1 MVRKRLKQKGPVM
14 IRTFFSK
21 NPTIRALA
29 ASLAGA
35 LLVTAIIGFAGIL
48 DKLDGMAQDAL
59 YQQPTALSG
68 EIIMICIDDKALDQ
82 FGPYNTWDRNI
93 MAQALEKLSSEPGH
107 VPAVVAIDTI
117 YTGHTTP
124 EADQRLADA
133 ASKLDVVTA
142 SFAQIGTQIA
152 QDAEGNYYYDQ
163 NAVSGYSLPYE
174 ELKDVTT
181 QGHVNAV
188 CDPDGILRHALLSI
202 DVDGEKIYSMAYT
215 TAQKYADRMGMTI
228 REPETMGG
236 YYYVSY
242 SALPEGFYDGY
253 SLADLINGEI
263 PADAYEDK
271 IVMIGPYAV
280 GLQDE
285 YFTAIDHSRHMYGME
300 YQANVIQMILDG
312 NYKGEL
318 PDLPQRIVLF
328 VVCFL
333 SFFAFQ
339 KTSFKWSSTVMV
351 ALVGLSLA
359 VTYAMYSA
367 GIVMHPLW
375 VPVGIV
381 LLYLVSVVL
390 KYLRSAL
397 EKQRVTRTFERY
409 VAPEIVAEILKEG
422 TENLSLGGKLC
433 DIAVLFVDVR
443 GFTTMSE
450 RLDPEKV
457 VYILNRYLTMASGCV
472 EKNRG
477 TLDKFVG
484 DAMMAFWGAPIPQ
497 EDAVLNAVR
506 TAADIV
512 KGAEKVSLELKDEIG
527 EELNVGV
534 GVHYGPA
541 VVGNMGAERHM
552 DYTAIGDTVNTAA
565 RLEANAPKG
574 TVYISRSVADA
585 LGDGIAYVSL
595 GNTVHLK
602 GKSDFEVLQLDPDH
616 SKFLTNS
623 FNMDS

>member
-1 MVRKRLKQKGPVM
+1 M
-14 IRTFFSK
+14 IQTFFKK
-21 NPTIRALA
+21 NPMFRTLA
-29 ASLAGA
+29 TSLAGA
-35 LLVTAIIGFAGIL
+35 AIVTAIVGFTGIL

-59 YQQPTALSG
+59 YQQPSALSG

-93 MAQALEKLSSEPGH
+93 MAQALEKLSSDPGH
-107 VPAVVAIDTI
+107 EPAVVAIDTI

-152 QDAEGNYYYDQ
+152 QDAEGNYYYDTD
-163 NAVSGYSLPYE
+163 AVSGYSLPYD
-174 ELKDVTT
+174 ELKSVTT

-202 DVDGEKIYSMAYT
+202 DVGGEKVYSMAYT
-215 TAQKYADRMGMTI
+215 TAAKYAERMGIAI
-228 REPETMGG
+228 REPETRGG

-253 SLADLINGEI
+253 SLADLVNGDI
-263 PADAYEDK
+263 PSDAYEGK
-271 IVMIGPYAV
+271 VVLIGPYAV

-333 SFFAFQ
+333 CFLAFQ
-339 KTSFKWSSTVMV
+339 KTSFKWSSAVM
-351 ALVGLSLA
+351 AGFIALSLIA
-359 VTYAMYSA
+359 TYAMYSA

-375 VPVGIV
+375 FPVGIFA
-381 LLYLVSVVL
+381 LYLVSIVI
-390 KYLRSAL
+390 KYLISAL

-585 LGDGIAYVSL
+585 LGDGIAYTSL